1 MISLRVANSHIS
13 EDKGLRK
20 WRSRKLGCN
29 VVCMGDHEKSRDGKK
44 KLSLRLRQRNLRA
57 CKTPIKQ
64 RRREEME
71 DNLFSQFHFEPVLV
85 PALLVKRA
93 REPASERSHTFVPLS
108 TASHLESL
116 LAPFNYSLEQ
126 HVLVSFMGSCKK
138 RISQLHMP
146 SKARCSMCNKART
159 GKFQRGLFL

>member
-1 MISLRVANSHIS
+1 MWRAWEIMKSS
-13 EDKGLRK
+13 ETA
-20 WRSRKLGCN
+20 
-29 VVCMGDHEKSRDGKK
+29 KK
-44 KLSLRLRQRNLRA
+44 KHSLRLRQRNLRA

-64 RRREEME
+64 RLREEME

-138 RISQLHMP
+138 GFLNYICLRSPDVLCVTRQGQEN
-146 SKARCSMCNKART
+146 SKGA
-159 GKFQRGLFL
+159 FLL